1 MSDSTPRRLLSAL
14 GANLKLRRCA
24 SVGQSTT
31 VRGSVW
37 VRGEGKVHVGERVV
51 LDARAAP
58 IELHAHKGA
67 EIHLGPGVEIE
78 GGASLEA
85 LTRITIGAGAKLG
98 AYSKIMD
105 NHFHSL
111 VEEERHGRRPGS
123 RPVSVGEWAEVGA
136 RAILLPGAWVGSG
149 AVVPPGAVVSRRFGS
164 AAGLAPVPAGGGPQE
179 GPATEGDGPDAPV
192 HSLLGKLRRAGESL
206 LGVWYLRDC
215 ERAGRVFASGSVL
228 VENAGS
234 IRIGDRVVLV
244 GGMIPTRITCRRG
257 GSMEIGSGTIFNYGV
272 TLDARQSIRI
282 GSRCMFGSLVRIS
295 DQGTGNAGPVVIGDD
310 VWIAHGATVEPGVT
324 IGAGSVV
331 SAGSTVSSHVPPGS
345 LAIGNPARCM
355 SLSLRSKEPHLTE
368 AAMRPQTEGRG

>member
-1 MSDSTPRRLLSAL
+1 MSDLSPRRLLSDL
-14 GANLKLRRCA
+14 GASVKLHRCA
-24 SVGQSTT
+24 SVGRSTI
-31 VRGSVW
+31 VCGSVW
-37 VRGEGKVHVGERVV
+37 VRGKGKVHIGDGVV

-58 IELHAHKGA
+58 IELYAHKGA

-85 LTRITIGAGAKLG
+85 LARITIGAGAKLG
-98 AYSKIMD
+98 GYSKIMD

-111 VEEERHGRRPGS
+111 LKEERHGQRPGS
-123 RPVSVGEWAEVGA
+123 RPVSVGERAKVGA

-164 AAGLAPVPAGGGPQE
+164 AADAGPAPDPAGGGPE
-179 GPATEGDGPDAPV
+179 DRPATEGDEPDAV
-192 HSLLGKLRRAGESL
+192 AHSLLAKLRRAGKSL
-206 LGVWYLRDC
+206 LGLWYLRNC

-234 IRIGDRVVLV
+234 IRIGARVVLV

-272 TLDARQSIRI
+272 TLEARQSIRI

-295 DQGTGNAGPVVIGDD
+295 DEGSGNAGPVVIGDD

-331 SAGSTVSSHVPPGS
+331 SAGSTVSSPVPPGS

-355 SLSLRSKEPHLTE
+355 SLSLRSNRPRLVE
-368 AAMRPQTEGRG
+368 AAIGGRG